1 MGNRA
6 PRNYYVTQ
14 AAVAPPTFVAMTNAP
29 DSIHFSYQRFVV
41 NQLRKKFGF
50 EGAPVRVIYKARR
63 RRDLKQEA
71 QSR

>member
-1 MGNRA
+1 
-6 PRNYYVTQ
+6 
-14 AAVAPPTFVAMTNAP
+14 MTNAP